1 MNRQPPPRA
10 PGKGKGK
17 AMDITHYAFA
27 TYIFLLAIAGAW
39 FLAKVFRAGKGK
51 DSKSSYE
58 KEQRL
63 FTMYQNLE
71 DMLAGFEELAEET
84 RKSTEEALRKSE
96 QALMQASEMVEEAR
110 RLTRQLE
117 AAETTAQAEEPRGEL
132 WREQPK
138 AADPEPEQQKLEQAW
153 EEPAPKPVQKA
164 EDSGQV
170 SSPLKTNEKIR
181 LLSAQGLM
189 PVEIAKTLGISV
201 REVTLALELG
211 RK

>member
-1 MNRQPPPRA
+1 
-10 PGKGKGK
+10 
-17 AMDITHYAFA
+17 MDITHYAFA
-27 TYIFLLAIAGAW
+27 TYIFLLVMAGAW
-39 FLAKVFRAGKGK
+39 FLAKVFRAGKEKG
-51 DSKSSYE
+51 SKSSYE

-84 RKSTEEALRKSE
+84 RKSTEETLKRSE
-96 QALMQASEMVEEAR
+96 QALRQASEMVEEV
-110 RLTRQLE
+110 RQLSRKHE
-117 AAETTAQAEEPRGEL
+117 AVEAPAQPEEPRGVL
-132 WREQPK
+132 WSEQPD
-138 AADPEPEQQKLEQAW
+138 APEPQPEQQMPEQATAW
-153 EEPAPKPVQKA
+153 EAPAPQPAQKA

-170 SSPLKTNEKIR
+170 SSPLKMNEKIR

>member
-1 MNRQPPPRA
+1 
-10 PGKGKGK
+10 
-17 AMDITHYAFA
+17 MDITHYAFA
-27 TYIFLLAIAGAW
+27 TYIFLLVLAGAW
-39 FLAKVFRAGKGK
+39 FLAKVFRAGKDRG
-51 DSKSSYE
+51 SKSSYE

-84 RKSTEEALRKSE
+84 RKSTEEALKRSE
-96 QALMQASEMVEEAR
+96 QALRQASEMVEEAR
-110 RLTRQLE
+110 SLSRQPE
-117 AAETTAQAEEPRGEL
+117 AAETPAQVEEPRGVLRSGQNDAPE
-132 WREQPK
+132 
-138 AADPEPEQQKLEQAW
+138 PEPEQQKPEQVW
-153 EEPAPKPVQKA
+153 EEPAPEPVQKE

-170 SSPLKTNEKIR
+170 SSPLKMNEKIR
-181 LLSAQGLM
+181 LLSAQGLQ